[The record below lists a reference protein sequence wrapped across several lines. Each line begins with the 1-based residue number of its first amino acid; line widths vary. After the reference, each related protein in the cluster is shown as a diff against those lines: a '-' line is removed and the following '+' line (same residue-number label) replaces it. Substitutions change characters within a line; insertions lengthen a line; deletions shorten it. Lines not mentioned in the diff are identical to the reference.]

1 MRTSRSTVVATA
13 LFLAA
18 ALGLGACTSADTPS
32 SSGQSEQASQS
43 QDASAPVVDRNPTGN
58 LPTVK
63 GAFGE
68 IPEITTVDAEPPTV
82 ITAQTLEKGDG
93 AEVGVNDVVTVNYAG
108 FLWDGAPFDSSFGRG
123 APSTFSLNAVIQGW
137 KYGLAGTHIGDRVLL
152 VVPAEFGYGDV
163 DQGDIPAGSTL
174 IFVVDIID
182 AFGSDTAA
190 LKEATLT
197 DAELPDGLVLEGEL
211 GEPPLVSF
219 EEGSTPPTAEESVV
233 VAEGA
238 GPVVTAE
245 DTVIYQYVGT
255 YWGTT
260 EEAVSTWDTGAQAI
274 EAQSSLFLGERVG
287 SRVAMVFPA
296 GEGEQ
301 PAMVMIVDILAAYT
315 P

>member
-1 MRTSRSTVVATA
+1 MRTARSTAVAMA
-13 LFLAA
+13 LILATS
-18 ALGLGACTSADTPS
+18 LGLGACTSPATS
-32 SSGQSEQASQS
+32 ETSGQSESAAQS
-43 QDASAPVVDRNPTGN
+43 QDASAPEVDRDPTGE
-58 LPTVK
+58 LPTVE

-68 IPEITTVDAEPPTV
+68 IPELSTVDAEPPTV
-82 ITAQTLEKGDG
+82 ISVETLEQGDG
-93 AEVGVNDVVTVNYAG
+93 TEVGVNDVVTVNYAG
-108 FLWDGAPFDSSFGRG
+108 FLWDGTPFDSSFGRG

-152 VVPAEFGYGDV
+152 IVPAEYGYGDV
-163 DQGDIPAGSTL
+163 EQGEIPAGSTL
-174 IFVVDIID
+174 VFVVDIID

-197 DAELPDGLVLEGEL
+197 DAELPNGLVIEGEL
-211 GEPPLVSF
+211 GSPPLVSF
-219 EEGSTPPTAEESVV
+219 EDGSTAPTAEESVV

-238 GPVVTAE
+238 GPVITAE
-245 DTVIYQYVGT
+245 DTVIYQYVGS

-274 EAQSSLFLGERVG
+274 EAQSSLFLGEHVG

-301 PAMVMIVDILAAYT
+301 PAMVMVVDILAAYT